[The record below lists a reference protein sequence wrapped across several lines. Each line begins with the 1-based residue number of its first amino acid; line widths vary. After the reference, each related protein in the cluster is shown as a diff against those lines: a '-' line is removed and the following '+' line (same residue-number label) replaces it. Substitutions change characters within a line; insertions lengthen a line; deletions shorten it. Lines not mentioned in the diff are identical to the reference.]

1 MKIKVLE
8 KTPGCLPE
16 IIEGGDWIDLRT
28 AQEITLKAPYSVTK
42 RKRVMN
48 NGDVRESQRKVVFHS
63 TLIPLGICIE
73 VPKGCESI
81 LVPRSSTFE
90 KYGILQANSEG
101 VIDFLYHGD
110 EDEWKMPVLATR
122 EVTIPKGTR
131 IAQFRVQL
139 SQKATW
145 WQKLKW
151 LFDSSVKIEQVDSLG
166 NPSRDGFGSTGTN

>member
-8 KTPGCLPE
+8 KTQGGLPE
-16 IIEGGDWIDLRT
+16 VIEGGDWIDLKT

-81 LVPRSSTFE
+81 LVPRSSTF
-90 KYGILQANSEG
+90 KKFGILQTNSEG
-101 VIDFLYHGD
+101 IIDQLFCGE

-151 LFDSSVKIEQVDSLG
+151 LFNSSVKIEQVDFLG